1 MIVIIHKTRNL
12 IILVMAEKL
21 GSCEL
26 EFKCCKIS
34 EPQVNMVLRI
44 EDLNRFKNTKTKNLE
59 KPSLL
64 LSIQFR
70 LIPILSYSCITFPGC
85 S

>member
-26 EFKCCKIS
+26 EFKSCKTP
-34 EPQVNMVLRI
+34 EPQLNMVLRI
-44 EDLNRFKNTKTKNLE
+44 EDLNRFKNTKNKKT
-59 KPSLL
+59 
-64 LSIQFR
+64 
-70 LIPILSYSCITFPGC
+70 
-85 S
+85 